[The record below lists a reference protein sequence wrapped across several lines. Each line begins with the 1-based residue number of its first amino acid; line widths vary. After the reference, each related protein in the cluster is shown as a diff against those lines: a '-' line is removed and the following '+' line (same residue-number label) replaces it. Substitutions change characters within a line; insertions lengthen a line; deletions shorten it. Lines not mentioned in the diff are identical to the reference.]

1 MDDFLFTELMLRKE
15 SAEEMARLI
24 IGRATGLEVKNL
36 EIEYQK
42 VVNGLDTGLH
52 GIRMDMAVS
61 EQESVEGESSG
72 GWKDIMESA
81 LRKRKAKKPSDL
93 HEKQQK
99 GKCSGP
105 GTGKTLFQCGRD
117 EEKQGDWSEVYEDA
131 GSDGTGEE
139 GKPGGRNRDWR
150 GARKRAWNKDW
161 RGTRRKTWRRKIL
174 EIDSNPSER
183 KKVQ

>member
-81 LRKRKAKKPSDL
+81 L
-93 HEKQQK
+93 
-99 GKCSGP
+99 
-105 GTGKTLFQCGRD
+105 
-117 EEKQGDWSEVYEDA
+117 
-131 GSDGTGEE
+131 
-139 GKPGGRNRDWR
+139 
-150 GARKRAWNKDW
+150 
-161 RGTRRKTWRRKIL
+161 
-174 EIDSNPSER
+174 SN
-183 KKVQ
+183 